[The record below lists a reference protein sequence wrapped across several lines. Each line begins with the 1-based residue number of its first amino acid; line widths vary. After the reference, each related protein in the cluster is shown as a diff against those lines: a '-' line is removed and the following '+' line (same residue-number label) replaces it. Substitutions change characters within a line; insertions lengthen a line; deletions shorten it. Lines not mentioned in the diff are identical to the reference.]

1 MRHDVDALDAG
12 LLEDVSVPLARHPD
26 LSEPLEQRDGSL
38 IRHPV
43 HLQRCHQDAVLVQ
56 LPDLL
61 GVGEARGGRLQDVA
75 EHVEARNGVVD
86 GHQEAIERDGHRSV
100 WVVNDLVLTILPE
113 LGRALFVYGTAKLP
127 EDGAFHA
134 VSEHDVASRRHLEG
148 HGHPRVQDG
157 PHHAPGDL
165 SEGEAGL
172 VPRPLPDDA
181 VGVAGHLRW
190 RREHVDVDFAVIIKV
205 DGHQTL
211 LMQVV

>member
-1 MRHDVDALDAG
+1 MDAINAG

-26 LSEPLEQRDGSL
+26 LSEPLEQRDRSL
-38 IRHPV
+38 VRHPV
-43 HLQRCHQDAVLVQ
+43 HLQRRHQDAVLVQ
-56 LPDLL
+56 LPYLL
-61 GVGEARGGRLQDVA
+61 GVGEARGGWLQDVA
-75 EHVEARNGVVD
+75 KNVEARDGVVD

-148 HGHPRVQDG
+148 HGHPCIKEGTR
-157 PHHAPGDL
+157 HAPGDL
-165 SEGEAGL
+165 AEGEAGL
-172 VPRPLPDDA
+172 VPGSLPDDA
-181 VGVAGHLRW
+181 VGMAGHLRC
-190 RREHVDVDFAVIIKV
+190 RSELVDVNFAVVFEV
-205 DGHQTL
+205 DGHRTL